1 MGVPHNL
8 RAGPQPTTIE
18 DALRRALEARPSPLR
33 SAQQD
38 RSLDF
43 FNQLL
48 QSTWLE
54 YQTVSCRD
62 LHSPGKH
69 LITEQSSSGS
79 AHVLEY

>member
-18 DALRRALEARPSPLR
+18 DPVRRALEARPSLLR
-33 SAQQD
+33 GARQD
-38 RSLDF
+38 GNLDF

-54 YQTVSCRD
+54 YQTVPCRD
-62 LHSPGKH
+62 LHSPGKY
-69 LITEQSSSGS
+69 LVAEQSSSGS